1 MKKSKSCIKR
11 LETIR
16 INPKLIKHKNVRS
29 NNRADLE
36 FYIPQILAY
45 YLRNDLNE
53 DQNMEIEKFLIKGC
67 DVNMFFAH
75 KIWFNLQAS
84 LINREDGDQIDKI
97 IELCSKIEVNLSHS

>member
-1 MKKSKSCIKR
+1 
-11 LETIR
+11 
-16 INPKLIKHKNVRS
+16 
-29 NNRADLE
+29 
-36 FYIPQILAY
+36 
-45 YLRNDLNE
+45 
-53 DQNMEIEKFLIKGC
+53 MEIEKFLIKGC